1 MGSLVLMILGLAMF
15 AAGYLFYSKYLAR
28 RVYKL
33 NSSFVTPAHELNDGV
48 DYVPTNK
55 FILWGHH
62 FTSVAGA
69 APIVGP
75 AIAVI
80 WGWLP
85 ALLWV
90 TLGTVFFAGMHDFG
104 ALWASLRNKGKSI
117 GALSERYIGKRGANL
132 FLIVIFLL
140 LLMVIA
146 AFAVVIK
153 NLLISTPTAVIPTWG
168 AIIVA
173 LLVGVAVYRMRWP
186 LIPVTIVGVV
196 ALYALIVVG
205 DSVPVVLPE
214 SFLGMSPATVWILAL
229 FIYGAFAS
237 LLPVWVLLQPRD
249 YINGVQLFVG
259 LGLLFGSVLLA
270 TLFSD
275 TPPEI
280 VAPMINGNLP
290 DGTPSMV
297 PLLFVTIAC
306 GAISGF
312 HGMVSSGTS
321 SKQID
326 KETDAR
332 FVGYFGAVGEGL
344 LSLGTILAVI
354 GGIKS
359 VADWEAIY
367 SEFGAGGVTA
377 FVQGGGAL
385 MENGLGLPASLSA
398 TVLATMAVLFA
409 ATTMDT
415 GMRLLRFVVQEIGD
429 AFKVKITKLP
439 ATVVV
444 VVVGLGLTF
453 SQGLGGEGG
462 LRIWPLF
469 GTTNQIMASLTL
481 SIIAVMLIRKRR
493 NPWPAIIPLVLVFVL
508 SFWAAIEQLV
518 SFAEPGN
525 ADWLLFAL
533 DVIIIVASVWVA
545 IEAVQAM
552 RRALK
557 DPPEPEH
564 EDSVVAVRPQ
574 SSPGPPRGTRSP
586 APAPPLPALGRV
598 PRRPARVLRR
608 PLPADAPARAP
619 HGG

>member
-1 MGSLVLMILGLAMF
+1 MIIGLAMF
-15 AAGYLFYSKYLAR
+15 AGGYIFYSKYLSK
-28 RVYKL
+28 RVYRL
-33 NSSFVTPAHELNDGV
+33 NAGFKTPAHELNDGI

-90 TLGTVFFAGMHDFG
+90 TIGTVFFAGMHDLG

-117 GALSERYIGKRGANL
+117 GALSGRYIGKRGANL
-132 FLIVIFLL
+132 FLVVIFLL

-153 NLLISTPTAVIPTWG
+153 NLLISTPSAVIPAWG

-173 LLVGVAVYRMRWP
+173 LLVGVAVYRMKWP
-186 LIPVTIVGVV
+186 LIPVTVVGVI
-196 ALYALIVVG
+196 ALYALILLG

-214 SFLGMSPATVWILAL
+214 SFLGMSPATFWILAL
-229 FIYGAFAS
+229 FIYGAIAS

-249 YINGVQLFVG
+249 YINGVQLFIG
-259 LGLLFGSVLLA
+259 LILLFGAVLIGA
-270 TLFSD
+270 LFSAN
-275 TPPEI
+275 PPDI

-290 DGTPSMV
+290 EGTPSMV

-332 FVGYFGAVGEGL
+332 FVGYFGAVGEGM

-354 GGIKS
+354 GGIQS
-359 VADWEAIY
+359 VGEWNEIY

-415 GMRLLRFVVQEIGD
+415 GMRLLRFIVQEIGD
-429 AFKVKITKLP
+429 AVKVKITKIP
-439 ATVVV
+439 ATLVV

-508 SFWAAIEQLV
+508 SFWAAIEQLF
-518 SFAEPGN
+518 SFTAPGN

-545 IEAVQAM
+545 VEAVGAM

-557 DPPEPEH
+557 DPPEPED
-564 EDSVVAVRPQ
+564 EDAEIAAIRENV
-574 SSPGPPRGTRSP
+574 
-586 APAPPLPALGRV
+586 
-598 PRRPARVLRR
+598 
-608 PLPADAPARAP
+608 
-619 HGG
+619 